1 MASFRRDFDRPN
13 TFAVRFSLVQVGS
26 LWFNMASVYIIN
38 FENKLRLGHV
48 KVSSGNGYGFGLEL
62 GKRILPVCDSHRST
76 DVPACITTVGSSL
89 MHILYK

>member
-1 MASFRRDFDRPN
+1 MVACAVKI
-13 TFAVRFSLVQVGS
+13 TFGS

-48 KVSSGNGYGFGLEL
+48 KVSSGNGYTFGLEL
-62 GKRILPVCDSHRST
+62 RKHILPVCDSHRST